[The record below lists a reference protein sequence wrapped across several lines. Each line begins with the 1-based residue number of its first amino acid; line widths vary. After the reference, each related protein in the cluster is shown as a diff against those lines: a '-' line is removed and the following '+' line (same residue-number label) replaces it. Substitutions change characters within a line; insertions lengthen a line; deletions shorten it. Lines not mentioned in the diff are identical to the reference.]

1 MMVRGLDKE
10 ALRQQFAAFKNLM
23 LARGVA
29 EYFLSHP
36 QPKVAAKMLRDIALL
51 DEFGL
56 NLSDKYIHRVWG
68 NSIKLW
74 ELRTSFANFNERT
87 LLVALSEGK
96 FLLTNV
102 FPKKSNKIPQSEIRK
117 AESIYYKYLESRGE

>member
-1 MMVRGLDKE
+1 MVRALNKE
-10 ALRQQFAAFKNLM
+10 EVRKQFAKFKNLVI
-23 LARGVA
+23 ARDVA

-36 QPKVAAKMLRDIALL
+36 QAKVAAKMLRDIALL

-68 NSIKLW
+68 SSIKLW
-74 ELRTSFANFNERT
+74 ELRTSFASFNERT
-87 LLVALSEGK
+87 LFVALSEGK
-96 FLLTNV
+96 FLLMNV

-117 AESIYYKYLESRGE
+117 TESIYKKYLESRGE